1 MSQALTMRTVN
12 TMLSACGFPS
22 IDPATAQRIKGAD
35 EQGRFPEALEKA
47 RRDPN
52 AKRWIAG
59 LLRHVGVRIDDSAAA
74 PATARSAEPQTPAPA
89 AASIPSEVERDYL
102 SFHVYGGK
110 AALCFGADQ
119 TRRGLHTVYLD
130 AAPAVGEREYDW
142 TQRIRIQLTRIE
154 LPEVAAVLLGYLP
167 KCEFGNHGAE
177 QTKGFAIE
185 AQQGKFFVKVW
196 QKGNSVRAVPMILE
210 DAFYVSGLL
219 LRQLGRAFEGGGEVP
234 VAHLVREYARLKSG
248 R

>member
-1 MSQALTMRTVN
+1 MSDILTIKAVN
-12 TMLSACGFPS
+12 TMLSVCGFPS

-35 EQGRFPEALEKA
+35 EKGRFPEALEKA
-47 RRDPN
+47 RINPN
-52 AKRWIAG
+52 ARRWIAG
-59 LLRHVGVRIDDSAAA
+59 LLRHVGVTA
-74 PATARSAEPQTPAPA
+74 PAAARSAEPQAPTPA
-89 AASIPSEVERDYL
+89 AAPIQSAGERDYL

-177 QTKGFAIE
+177 RTKGFSIE

-196 QKGNSVRAVPMILE
+196 EKGNSVRAVPMILE

-234 VAHLVREYARLKSG
+234 VAHLVREYARLKSV